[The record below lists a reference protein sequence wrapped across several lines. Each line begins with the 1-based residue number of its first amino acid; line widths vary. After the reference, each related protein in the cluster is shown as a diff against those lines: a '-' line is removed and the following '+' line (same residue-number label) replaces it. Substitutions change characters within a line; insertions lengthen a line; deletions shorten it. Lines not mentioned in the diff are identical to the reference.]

1 MAKNTNREHPIIKLL
16 RLILS
21 LLALAYL
28 TFITIEL
35 FTSSW
40 CRAAFGTPVDK
51 NSSWELKA
59 CAKYYWDIDLEN
71 RDGW

>member
-1 MAKNTNREHPIIKLL
+1 MTKNTNREHPIVKLL

-21 LLALAYL
+21 LLALAVL
-28 TFITIEL
+28 TYITLEL
-35 FTSSW
+35 FANSW
-40 CRAAFGTPVDK
+40 CRAAFGTSIDE